1 MWKTF
6 LQPTSLAEALD
17 LVGEYGAEARP
28 VAGGTDVLVELQR
41 GVKPA
46 RTLIDLSV
54 LPDLRYVRL
63 DGDALVI
70 GALSTHN
77 DILRSPLSWQY
88 TLPLAQACQ
97 EIGAPQIRARATVA
111 GNLLTASPA
120 NDTIPPLLALE
131 AELVLASC
139 AGERVLPL
147 SQFYRGVRRTELQ
160 AGELLR
166 EIRVPLRSEEH
177 RGLFLK
183 LGLRRAQAISVV
195 DVALVLAFADGLVS
209 EARIALGCVA
219 PTVVRASHVDKFLLG
234 KRLE

>member
-1 MWKTF
+1 M
-6 LQPTSLAEALD
+6 
-17 LVGEYGAEARP
+17 
-28 VAGGTDVLVELQR
+28 
-41 GVKPA
+41 
-46 RTLIDLSV
+46 
-54 LPDLRYVRL
+54 
-63 DGDALVI
+63 
-70 GALSTHN
+70 GALPTN
-77 DILRSPLSWQY
+77 NVFWRSPLSGQSP
-88 TLPLAQACQ
+88 LPRPRVCK
-97 EIGAPQIRARATVA
+97 EMGAPQIRARAIVA
-111 GNLLTASPA
+111 GNLLPASPA

-195 DVALVLAFADGLVS
+195 DVALVLAV
-209 EARIALGCVA
+209 
-219 PTVVRASHVDKFLLG
+219 
-234 KRLE
+234 